1 MDRAPRSTRAELLNR
16 ISETQDML
24 ASGKPI
30 SDIVRFMSETHG
42 ISSRM
47 TQRYITAVYRRWI
60 KQREKNID
68 ERYARHISMRY
79 KLMNEEG
86 VDKRTKLE
94 IMRDIAKLEQMYVEN
109 VKVQSVNIDA
119 LKAEAEAIF
128 NAPDD
133 TRSDKTKPA

>member
-30 SDIVRFMSETHG
+30 SDIIRYMAESHG
-42 ISSRM
+42 VKRS
-47 TQRYITAVYRRWI
+47 TTEKYIKAVYRRWV

-79 KLMNEEG
+79 KLMNEDG

-133 TRSDKTKPA
+133 KTNTP